1 MTKLNYILK
10 SVLFFKKQHLAVF
23 AGTIITTAVLT
34 GALIV
39 GDSVKASL
47 TGIVEN
53 RLGNVQYVLQS
64 NDRFVRAKLAEEISN
79 KLKVQAAPI
88 ILLQGISSNPENDT
102 RINKTQVIGIDSSFW
117 LLSNKKMPDLNTDE
131 AIISTNTA
139 EKLNLKVNDE
149 LVLRVEKLSVIPIN
163 SPFSAE
169 EIPSVSFRL
178 KIKAIADENNLG
190 RFSLKNNQVAPYNV
204 FISREYLSAKLDV
217 NGLVNVVL
225 LTEQKNIIADTDFF
239 NSVLSDVWNVKDAG
253 IEINKID
260 EKGNCEITS
269 DRIFI
274 DKQISLSIINKIPT
288 AKTILTY
295 LVNSISL
302 KKKSTPYS
310 FVTAVSKNYY
320 SKELKENEILINDWL
335 SEDLDSKIGDTLKL
349 MYFVIDDRQNLR
361 EDSSHFIV
369 KGIIQTKD
377 SLINRSLMPKF
388 PGFATAISCVE
399 WNTNIPIDLKKIRDK
414 DEKYWNEYR
423 GTPKAVISI
432 EAGKKHW
439 ENKFGDYTSI
449 RFNDSTFISS
459 TKTPDQEIL
468 KEINPE
474 DLNLSI
480 VDVKTSGM
488 QSAST
493 GVDFGQLFLS
503 LSFFVI
509 LAGIILTVMLFVLNL
524 KARKAEIG
532 LLISMGYR
540 RGKIL
545 NLQVYESTIT
555 VLIGSLFGVC
565 VGILYNYGL
574 MLAINSVWNDIIR
587 TSMMDVSIKPMT
599 LLTGILSGFEIS
611 MLTIYVVT
619 YFNLKKTAVNLI
631 NNNSISLKFVRNR
644 NKWIQFFSVIIA
656 FGGSLT
662 LILYSILTSVDKNA
676 ALFLM
681 SGGLFLVGCITLFYI
696 LIGNKNNSDK
706 TSLNKLAFINA
717 SRNKLRS
724 ITIVILISLGVFVV
738 VITGANKNT
747 FVGSENENN
756 SGTGGYTFWA
766 ETSIPLTF
774 NLNTKNGKDKLGFSN
789 DSILNNVNFAQFL
802 SLNGDDA
809 SCLNLNHIQNPK
821 IIGVNPEEFNKRK
834 SFSFENIS
842 ENVNNLNP
850 WTELNK
856 QYGENIIPA
865 FADQSVI
872 TWGLLKKLGD
882 TLTYVNESGKNLKI
896 VLVGGLSSSIF
907 QGNILISE
915 KHFKENFP
923 SIGGSKIMLVDVPK
937 YKITVVNDLL
947 NSYLKDYGIDITK
960 TTERLSQFSSV
971 TNTYLSVFMILG
983 GLGVIIGTIGIGIL
997 LYRNLLDRK
1006 QELSMMLA
1014 IGFTKQN
1021 IFSLIFKENIYLI
1034 FIGISIGIVSSFIG
1048 ILPSLISISY
1058 NMSFTFVFL
1067 LVILIFTNALIWIYF
1082 QIKKALKKNIIIS
1095 LRNE

>member
-1 MTKLNYILK
+1 MPKFKYILK
-10 SVLFFKKQHLAVF
+10 SFLYFKKQHLAVL
-23 AGTIITTAVLT
+23 AGTIITTAVIT

-39 GDSVKASL
+39 GDSVKSSL
-47 TGIVEN
+47 TNIVEN

-79 KLKVQAAPI
+79 KLNVKSAPV
-88 ILLQGISSNPENDT
+88 ILLQGITSNPENDV
-102 RINKTQVIGIDSSFW
+102 RINKTQVVGVDSSFW
-117 LLSNKKMPDLNTDE
+117 LFSNKKMPNLNTDE
-131 AIISTNTA
+131 AIISENVA

-225 LTEQKNIIADTDFF
+225 LSEQKNIIPDSDFF
-239 NSVLSDVWNVKDAG
+239 NNILSDVWSVKDAG

-260 EKGNCEITS
+260 NRNYEITS

-274 DKQISLSIINKIPT
+274 DKQISLSILKKIPN
-288 AKTILTY
+288 AKSILTY

-302 KKKSTPYS
+302 NENSTPYS
-310 FVTAVSKNYY
+310 FVTAVSENY
-320 SKELKENEILINDWL
+320 SGKELKENEILINDWL
-335 SEDLDSKIGDTLKL
+335 SEDLNSKVGDTLNLK
-349 MYFVIDDRQNLR
+349 YFVIDDRQNLR
-361 EDSSHFIV
+361 EDSNLFIV
-369 KGIIQTKD
+369 KGIIPTKD

-432 EAGKKHW
+432 EAGKKLW

-449 RFNDSTFISS
+449 RFNDSVFNSS
-459 TKTPDQEIL
+459 INNPSQEIL

-480 VDVKTSGM
+480 VEVKTSGL

-509 LAGIILTVMLFVLNL
+509 LAGLILTVMLFVLNL

-532 LLISMGYR
+532 LLISIGYR
-540 RGKIL
+540 RSQIL
-545 NLQVYESTIT
+545 NMQVYESTIT
-555 VLIGSLFGVC
+555 VLIGSMIGVC

-574 MLAINSVWNDIIR
+574 MLAINSVWNDIVR
-587 TSMMDVSIKPMT
+587 TSMMYVTIKPMT
-599 LLTGILSGFEIS
+599 LLTGVLSGFEIS

-619 YFNLKKTAVNLI
+619 YFNLKKTSINLI
-631 NNNSISLKFVRNR
+631 NNNSISLKVVKNR
-644 NKWIQFFSVIIA
+644 NKWIKFLIVIIGL
-656 FGGSLT
+656 GGSLCL
-662 LILYSILTSVDKNA
+662 LIYSFLTYVDKNA
-676 ALFLM
+676 TLFLA
-681 SGGLFLVGCITLFYI
+681 SGGLFLLGCIALTYI
-696 LIGNKNNSDK
+696 LIGKKTNSEK
-706 TSLNKLAFINA
+706 INFGKLAFINA

-747 FVGSENENN
+747 FLGSENENN
-756 SGTGGYTFWA
+756 SGTGGYAFWA
-766 ETSIPLTF
+766 ETSIPLTY
-774 NLNTKNGKDKLGFSN
+774 NLNTKKEKDKLGFLN
-789 DSILNNVNFAQFL
+789 DSLLNNVNFAQFL

-809 SCLNLNHIQNPK
+809 SCLNLNHIANPR
-821 IIGVNPEEFNKRK
+821 ILGVNPDEFDKRK
-834 SFSFENIS
+834 SFSFENLTES
-842 ENVNNLNP
+842 VNKLNP
-850 WTELNK
+850 WIELNK
-856 QYGENIIPA
+856 SYGENVIPA
-865 FADQSVI
+865 FADQTVI
-872 TWGLLKKLGD
+872 TWGLIKKLGD
-882 TLTYVNESGKNLKI
+882 TLTYVNEAGKKLKI
-896 VLVGGLSSSIF
+896 ILVGGLSSSIF

-915 KHFKENFP
+915 KYFKENFP
-923 SIGGSKIMLVDVPK
+923 SVGGSKIMLVDVPE
-937 YKITVVNDLL
+937 YKGTAVNDLL

-960 TTERLSQFSSV
+960 TTERLSQFNSV
-971 TNTYLSVFMILG
+971 TNTYLSVFIILG
-983 GLGVIIGTIGIGIL
+983 GLGVIIGTIGIGII

-1006 QELSMMLA
+1006 QEIAMMMAL
-1014 IGFTKQN
+1014 GFTKSN
-1021 IFSLIFKENIYLI
+1021 IFSIIFKENLYLI
-1034 FIGISIGIVSSFIG
+1034 IIGITIGIVSSFIG

-1058 NMSFTFVFL
+1058 NMSFTFVFI
-1067 LVILIFTNALIWIYF
+1067 LVILIFTNSIIWIYF
-1082 QIKKALKKNIIIS
+1082 PIKKSLNQNIISS

>member
-1 MTKLNYILK
+1 MPKFKYILK
-10 SVLFFKKQHLAVF
+10 SFLYFKKQHLAVL
-23 AGTIITTAVLT
+23 AGTIITTAVIT

-39 GDSVKASL
+39 GDSVKLSL
-47 TGIVEN
+47 TNIVKN

-79 KLKVQAAPI
+79 KLNVKSAPV
-88 ILLQGISSNPENDT
+88 ILLQGITSNPENDV
-102 RINKTQVIGIDSSFW
+102 RINKTQVVGVDSSFW
-117 LLSNKKMPDLNTDE
+117 LFSNKKMPNLNTDE
-131 AIISTNTA
+131 AIISENVA

-225 LTEQKNIIADTDFF
+225 LSEQKNIIPDSDFF
-239 NSVLSDVWNVKDAG
+239 NNILSDVWSVKDAG

-260 EKGNCEITS
+260 NRNYEITS

-274 DKQISLSIINKIPT
+274 DKQISLSILKKIPN
-288 AKTILTY
+288 AKSILTY

-302 KKKSTPYS
+302 NENSTPYS
-310 FVTAVSKNYY
+310 FVTAVSENY
-320 SKELKENEILINDWL
+320 SGKELKENEILINDWL
-335 SEDLDSKIGDTLKL
+335 SEDLNSKVGDTLNLK
-349 MYFVIDDRQNLR
+349 YFVIDDRQNLR
-361 EDSSHFIV
+361 EDSNLFIV
-369 KGIIQTKD
+369 KGIIPTKD

-432 EAGKKHW
+432 EAGKKLW

-449 RFNDSTFISS
+449 RFNDSVFNSS
-459 TKTPDQEIL
+459 INNPSQEIL

-480 VDVKTSGM
+480 VEVKTSGL

-509 LAGIILTVMLFVLNL
+509 LAGLILTVMLFVLNL

-532 LLISMGYR
+532 LLISIGYR
-540 RGKIL
+540 RSQIL
-545 NLQVYESTIT
+545 NMQVYESTIT
-555 VLIGSLFGVC
+555 VLIGSMIGVC

-574 MLAINSVWNDIIR
+574 MLAINSVWNDIVR
-587 TSMMDVSIKPMT
+587 TSMMYVTIKPMT
-599 LLTGILSGFEIS
+599 LLTGVLSGFEIS

-619 YFNLKKTAVNLI
+619 YFNLKKTSINLI
-631 NNNSISLKFVRNR
+631 NNNSISLKVVKNR
-644 NKWIQFFSVIIA
+644 NKWIKFLIVIIGL
-656 FGGSLT
+656 GGSLCL
-662 LILYSILTSVDKNA
+662 LIYSFLTYVDKNA
-676 ALFLM
+676 TLFLA
-681 SGGLFLVGCITLFYI
+681 SGGLFLLGCIALTYI
-696 LIGNKNNSDK
+696 LIGKKTNSEK
-706 TSLNKLAFINA
+706 INFGKLAFINA

-747 FVGSENENN
+747 FLGSENENN
-756 SGTGGYTFWA
+756 SGTGGYAFWA
-766 ETSIPLTF
+766 ETSIPLTY
-774 NLNTKNGKDKLGFSN
+774 NLNTKKEKDKLGFLN
-789 DSILNNVNFAQFL
+789 DSLLNNVNFAQFL

-809 SCLNLNHIQNPK
+809 SCLNLNHIANPR
-821 IIGVNPEEFNKRK
+821 ILGVNPDEFDKRK
-834 SFSFENIS
+834 SFSFENLTES
-842 ENVNNLNP
+842 VNKLNP
-850 WTELNK
+850 WIELNK
-856 QYGENIIPA
+856 SYGENVIPA
-865 FADQSVI
+865 FADQTVI
-872 TWGLLKKLGD
+872 TWGLIKKLGD
-882 TLTYVNESGKNLKI
+882 TLTYVNEAGKKLKI
-896 VLVGGLSSSIF
+896 ILVGGLSSSIF

-915 KHFKENFP
+915 KYFKENFP
-923 SIGGSKIMLVDVPK
+923 SVGGSKIMLVDVPE
-937 YKITVVNDLL
+937 YKGTAVNDLL

-960 TTERLSQFSSV
+960 TTERLSQFNSV
-971 TNTYLSVFMILG
+971 TNTYLSVFIILG
-983 GLGVIIGTIGIGIL
+983 GLGVIIGTIGIGII

-1006 QELSMMLA
+1006 QEIAMMMAL
-1014 IGFTKQN
+1014 GFTKSN
-1021 IFSLIFKENIYLI
+1021 VFSIVFKENLYLI
-1034 FIGISIGIVSSFIG
+1034 IIGITIGIISSFIG

-1058 NMSFTFVFL
+1058 NMSFTFVFI
-1067 LVILIFTNALIWIYF
+1067 LVILIFTNSIIWIYF
-1082 QIKKALKKNIIIS
+1082 PIKKSLNQNIISS

>member
-10 SVLFFKKQHLAVF
+10 SFLFFKKQHLAVL

-34 GALIV
+34 GAFIV

-47 TGIVEN
+47 TKIVEN

-64 NDRFVRAKLAEEISN
+64 NDRFVRAKLAEEISL
-79 KLKVQAAPI
+79 KLKVKSAPV
-88 ILLQGISSNPENDT
+88 ILLQGISSNSETDT
-102 RINKTQVIGIDSSFW
+102 RINKTQVVGVDSSFW
-117 LLSNKKMPDLNTDE
+117 LFSGKKMPVLNADE
-131 AIISTNTA
+131 AIISSNVA
-139 EKLNLKVNDE
+139 EKLKLKVNDE

-178 KIKAIADENNLG
+178 RIKEIADDNNLG
-190 RFSLKNNQVAPYNV
+190 RFNLKNNQVAPYNV

-225 LTEQKNIIADTDFF
+225 LSEQKNIIADTDFF
-239 NSVLSDVWNVKDAG
+239 NNMLSDVWNVKDAG

-260 EKGNCEITS
+260 NKGNFEIIS
-269 DRIFI
+269 NRIFI
-274 DKQISLSIINKIPT
+274 DKQISKSIIKKIPN

-302 KKKSTPYS
+302 NKNSTPYS
-310 FVTAVSKNYY
+310 FVTAISENYY
-320 SKELKENEILINDWL
+320 GNELKENEILINDWL
-335 SEDLDSKIGDTLKL
+335 CEDLNSKVSDTLNLK
-349 MYFVIDDRQNLR
+349 YFVIDERQNLR
-361 EDSSHFIV
+361 EDSNLFIV
-369 KGIIQTKD
+369 KGIIPTKD

-432 EAGKKHW
+432 EAGKKLW

-449 RFNDSTFISS
+449 RFNDTIFNSS
-459 TKTPDQEIL
+459 INNPSKEIL

-480 VDVKTSGM
+480 VDVKTSGI

-509 LAGIILTVMLFVLNL
+509 LAGLILTVMLFVLNL

-540 RGKIL
+540 RSQIL
-545 NLQVYESTIT
+545 NMQVYESTIT
-555 VLIGSLFGVC
+555 VLIGSMIGVC

-587 TSMMDVSIKPMT
+587 TSMMDVAIKPMT
-599 LLTGILSGFEIS
+599 LLTGVLSGFEIS

-631 NNNSISLKFVRNR
+631 NNNSISLRIVRNR
-644 NKWIQFFSVIIA
+644 NKWIQFIIVSISLGASLSLLIYSV
-656 FGGSLT
+656 LT
-662 LILYSILTSVDKNA
+662 LVDKNA

-681 SGGLFLVGCITLFYI
+681 SGGLFLVGCIALTYI

-706 TSLNKLAFINA
+706 TSINKFAFINA

-747 FVGSENENN
+747 FLGSENENY
-756 SGTGGYTFWA
+756 SGTGGYTYWA

-774 NLNTKNGKDKLGFSN
+774 NLNIKNEKDKLGYLN
-789 DSILNNVNFAQFL
+789 DSLLNNVNFAQFL

-809 SCLNLNHIQNPK
+809 SCLNLNHIANPR

-834 SFSFENIS
+834 SFSFENLAG
-842 ENVNNLNP
+842 NVNKSNP
-850 WTELNK
+850 WIELNK
-856 QYGENIIPA
+856 SYGENVIPA
-865 FADQSVI
+865 FADQTVI
-872 TWGLLKKLGD
+872 TWGLLKKIGD
-882 TLTYVNESGKNLKI
+882 TLTYVNESGIKLKI
-896 VLVGGLSSSIF
+896 VLVGGISSSIF
-907 QGNILISE
+907 QGNILMSE
-915 KHFKENFP
+915 KHFKDNFP
-923 SIGGSKIMLVDVPK
+923 SVGGSKIMLVDVPE
-937 YKITVVNDLL
+937 YKISAVSELL
-947 NSYLKDYGIDITK
+947 NNNLKDYGIDITK
-960 TTERLSQFSSV
+960 TTERLSQFNSV

-983 GLGVIIGTIGIGIL
+983 GLGVIIGTIGIGII
-997 LYRNLLDRK
+997 LYRNMLDRK
-1006 QELSMMLA
+1006 QEIAMMMAL
-1014 IGFTKQN
+1014 GFTKRN
-1021 IFSLIFKENIYLI
+1021 VFSIILKENLYLI
-1034 FIGISIGIVSSFIG
+1034 IIGIIIGIVSSFIG

-1058 NMSFTFVFL
+1058 NMSFTFVFI
-1067 LVILIFTNALIWIYF
+1067 LVFLIFTNSIIWIYF
-1082 QIKKALKKNIIIS
+1082 PIKKSLKQNIINS